1 MKFFRSISIS
11 NIDLLVLTHGDYDH
25 IGEAAHLIDNFKVN
39 NIKINKGSYNELE
52 KEILKYNIN
61 QLDTY
66 NGKLQLYFLDDGK
79 IYDDE
84 NDNSTITLL
93 VSNNK
98 KYLFMGDASKKNELN
113 IIKKYDLSN
122 IEVLKLGHHGSNTSS
137 DKQFIDT
144 TNPKYSIISVGKNNK
159 YGHPSKET
167 LENIKKSKIYR
178 TDENGS
184 VIFTLKKEIIEIN
197 TCSK

>member
-1 MKFFRSISIS
+1 MKFFRSIGIS
-11 NIDLLVLTHGDYDH
+11 NIDLLILTHGDYDH
-25 IGEAAHLIDNFKVN
+25 IGEAVHLIDNFKVN
-39 NIKINKGSYNELE
+39 NIKLNKGSYNELE

-113 IIKKYDLSN
+113 LINKYDLSN
-122 IEVLKLGHHGSNTSS
+122 IEVLRLGHHGSNTSS
-137 DKQFIDT
+137 DKAFIDT
-144 TNPKYSIISVGKNNK
+144 TNPKYSVISVGKNNK

-167 LENIKKSKIYR
+167 LENIKNSKVYR
-178 TDENGS
+178 TDEHGS
-184 VIFTLKKEIIEIN
+184 VIFTLRKEIIEIN
-197 TCSK
+197 TCYK